1 MKRTVITLVGL
12 SVLMFFTFVS
22 CEDKLLDDNKG
33 SEEDMEVSPYRTLQD
48 SMFYYRDGKLQQA
61 NYYYYDS
68 IGNCVKALDYDNEGN
83 LIRNQE
89 VTFFSEGNKNI
100 TYYNNN
106 GLKDDIKFVRERSGS
121 GVNYIET
128 YKYYAYHEGNWILTY
143 EGHSQRDNNSQ
154 IGNTVQYAM
163 YNGEMIVVRRS
174 KTKRTYNS
182 VSGAQSLY
190 EIEEYNKY
198 CYYSNS
204 DDPFRISANEFGI
217 IGSIEQETWNKST
230 TRYDERGNTVENI
243 RLTSNDSITW
253 NESKSKSDYRY
264 DSFGNMIE
272 AINKENDIYTNKH
285 TWSFDN
291 KNRLLK
297 EVYSVWSESESDF
310 VVDYSIEYRYSS
322 AGILAAAELYS
333 KSSNIRLP
341 QMKRTGIV
349 NGESVRSI
357 FSIPYGL
364 GGGFGGMSN
373 NAGAKCSITCDSN
386 GNPAR
391 EVLYRLDSEGNLEEV
406 GRCSLVYDSNGTN
419 YSYVVEM
426 LENGDWIE
434 TEKSQRTASFDAN
447 GNLLNFYSYLYSKST
462 NNYGFYS
469 FSVQENESRTEN
481 RYNELGYISYSSS
494 SSISNT
500 CYVYSDGREEKRS
513 SESKQETYYTTIK
526 VK

>member
-12 SVLMFFTFVS
+12 SVLMFFPFVS
-22 CEDKLLDDNKG
+22 CVDKLLDDNKG
-33 SEEDMEVSPYRTLQD
+33 SEGNTEESPYRTLQD
-48 SMFYYRDGKLQQA
+48 SSFYYRDGKLQHA
-61 NYYYYDS
+61 FYSFYDS
-68 IGNCVKALDYDNEGN
+68 IGNCVKALNLYYDNEGN
-83 LIRNQE
+83 LIMNVE
-89 VTFFSEGNKNI
+89 TTYSYEENKRVI
-100 TYYNNN
+100 YSYYNYY
-106 GLKDDIKFVRERSGS
+106 GLKDDVKYVCERSGS
-121 GVNYIET
+121 GINYIET
-128 YKYYAYHEGNWILTY
+128 YKYYAYHEDNWILTY
-143 EGHSQRDNNSQ
+143 EGFSQRDNNMNV
-154 IGNTVQYAM
+154 NTQLQYAL
-163 YNGEMIVVRRS
+163 YNGEMIVVKRS
-174 KTKRTYNS
+174 KTKQTYNS

-190 EIEEYNKY
+190 ETENYNKS
-198 CYYSNS
+198 CLYSNLVYSLSSS
-204 DDPFRISANEFGI
+204 DFGI
-217 IGSIEQETWNKST
+217 IGSIIGETWNKST

-310 VVDYSIEYRYSS
+310 VVDYSIKHIYSK

-333 KSSNIRLP
+333 KSRNIRLP
-341 QMKRTGIV
+341 QMKKTDIV
-349 NGESVRSI
+349 NGEWVRER
-357 FSIPYGL
+357 FSISYAS
-364 GGGFGGMSN
+364 GGMSN
-373 NAGAKCSITCDSN
+373 NAGTKCTITCDSN
-386 GNPAR
+386 GNPAS
-391 EVLYRLDSEGNLEEV
+391 EFLYRLDSEGNLEEI
-406 GRCSLVYDSNGTN
+406 GRCSLVYNSNGTN

-447 GNLLNFYSYLYSKST
+447 GNQLNSYSYLYSKST

-469 FSVQENESRTEN
+469 FSVQESESRQEN

-500 CYVYSDGREEKRS
+500 CYVYSDGREEKSS
-513 SESKQETYYTTIK
+513 SESKYEYYYTTIK
-526 VK
+526 VR